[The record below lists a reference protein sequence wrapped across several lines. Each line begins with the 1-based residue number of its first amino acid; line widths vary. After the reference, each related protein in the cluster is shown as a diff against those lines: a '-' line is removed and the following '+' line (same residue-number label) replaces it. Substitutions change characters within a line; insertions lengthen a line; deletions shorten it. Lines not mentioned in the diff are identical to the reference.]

1 MSSTFDLLVKKIAN
15 IDNNIFSQEYNNNN
29 NNNNIWLID
38 KIYLNMLL
46 SNHKNK
52 FLFLQEV
59 INNFYYK
66 NNLKKTNDFIFLFNK
81 IQKNYHILNRLI
93 IRYKYKKSKIIVNT
107 DLQFNFINEND
118 KNIICIFHNNLKYL
132 FKINDIFK
140 LIYTSLTNSHLFFS
154 QPLSIKNPY
163 NNLPFGKSILYYIYY
178 FMTNNITI
186 SLIKNEYIDV
196 FLKFKE
202 CNFNMTKFVNKHEHI
217 IRDYSIKN
225 YINNSTKQVLS
236 IEIYE
241 MIKNF
246 NITKK
251 NNKKI
256 IIDKDFPNN
265 ELIKIMTPYL
275 YLKILGECSLV
286 NLVKRNSQAI
296 LNKKLIQFQI
306 FNPKFG
312 RKIIKINYKFKNGK
326 KIPCGLS
333 RDFIRNSI
341 QFNKYDINYFMN
353 NHLSYKNN
361 NNNLFL
367 NNHDSDSDSDSEDNN
382 NEGIISINYLRPQSI
397 IGRIVGDNPTTIIDS
412 INRNNVN
419 QNNND
424 TVNY

>member
-1 MSSTFDLLVKKIAN
+1 
-15 IDNNIFSQEYNNNN
+15 
-29 NNNNIWLID
+29 
-38 KIYLNMLL
+38 
-46 SNHKNK
+46 
-52 FLFLQEV
+52 
-59 INNFYYK
+59 
-66 NNLKKTNDFIFLFNK
+66 
-81 IQKNYHILNRLI
+81 
-93 IRYKYKKSKIIVNT
+93 
-107 DLQFNFINEND
+107 
-118 KNIICIFHNNLKYL
+118 
-132 FKINDIFK
+132 
-140 LIYTSLTNSHLFFS
+140 
-154 QPLSIKNPY
+154 
-163 NNLPFGKSILYYIYY
+163 
-178 FMTNNITI
+178 
-186 SLIKNEYIDV
+186 
-196 FLKFKE
+196 
-202 CNFNMTKFVNKHEHI
+202 
-217 IRDYSIKN
+217 
-225 YINNSTKQVLS
+225 
-236 IEIYE
+236 